1 MEILKHKK
9 LFRTLMLAT
18 TIAATS
24 LGTARAEDVVKF
36 GILTGMSGDY
46 GPWGQAGLAA
56 AQIAADEINAA
67 GGINGKRL
75 ELVVADNKST
85 LEGAVSGWK
94 RLVEV
99 EGVVAVGGME
109 SDGALALLKEA
120 ANSKVVIL
128 CPACGTPQL
137 KTTGGDYVW
146 RLTGGDDDLGVIL
159 AQVALSKGK
168 DAVAITQSGLEA
180 TEGITTVFEKSF
192 VKGGGEL
199 KKNTHISADT
209 VSFRGDLD
217 QAAGA
222 SKYILVSTGLD
233 VGIRLLSD
241 YQRRGYEGTL
251 LAIPEM
257 ISQEVAELGSGYFDG
272 RIFGVSPTYDMA
284 SPAYSSFAER
294 YQAKTG
300 KQPSPAMYEP
310 NYYDQIILLALAA
323 TAAGQES
330 GEAIRG
336 KLADVSGPDG
346 EKVTSYADGV
356 RGLKAGKGVDYEGAS
371 GAIDFN
377 EFGNVISRYSEVT
390 PKNGAWTEVSA
401 VELDPALR

>member
-1 MEILKHKK
+1 MKCLSRLPRIGAAL
-9 LFRTLMLAT
+9 LALST
-18 TIAATS
+18 AVPAAVFAQS
-24 LGTARAEDVVKF
+24 DEVVKF

-85 LEGAVSGWK
+85 LEGAISGWK

-109 SDGALALLKEA
+109 SDGALALLQESSNA
-120 ANSKVVIL
+120 KVVIM

-137 KTTGGDYVW
+137 KTLGGDYVW

-159 AQVALSKGK
+159 AQIALSKAKG
-168 DAVAITQSGLEA
+168 AAAITQTGLDA
-180 TEGITTVFEKSF
+180 TEGITSVFEKSF
-192 VKGGGEL
+192 AKGGGEI
-199 KKNTHISADT
+199 KKTIHVSADT

-217 QAAGA
+217 QAVSA
-222 SKYILVSTGLD
+222 SENILISTGLE

-241 YQRRGYEGTL
+241 YQRRNYSGTL
-251 LAIPEM
+251 YAIPEM
-257 ISQEVAELGSGYFDG
+257 VSQEVAEQGAGFFDG
-272 RIFGVSPTYDMA
+272 RIFGVSPTYDA
-284 SPAYSSFAER
+284 EGAAYKSFAER
-294 YQAKTG
+294 YNAKAG

-323 TAAGQES
+323 TAAGETT
-330 GEAIRG
+330 GEAIRSR
-336 KLADVSGPDG
+336 LVEVSGPDG
-346 EKVTSYADGV
+346 TSVSSYADGV
-356 RGLKAGKGVDYEGAS
+356 RELKAGNDIDYDGAS
-371 GAIDFN
+371 GPINFN
-377 EFGNVISRYSEVT
+377 EKGNVVSQYSEVT
-390 PKNGAWTEVSA
+390 PREGAWVEVQKI
-401 VELDPALR
+401 ELDPNLR